1 MIELET
7 SQFDK
12 FLDNALDYIEFFT
25 DPTSVP
31 SSESVTAIT
40 RLMSHLE
47 YVAYITTTCIALKI

>member
-12 FLDNALDYIEFFT
+12 FLDNALILYCL
-25 DPTSVP
+25 PTSVP